1 MTVMYFVRHGQSEGN
16 VRGGFAGRVDYA
28 LSEKGVRQARCT
40 ADFLRA
46 VHLDAVCASPLRRAQ
61 ATAAPIAADRGL
73 AVQTRAGLIEFD
85 FGDWE
90 GLALDT
96 LNARFPDAVPTWKY
110 HLPDVACPHGER
122 MADCFARA
130 KTEFAALAR
139 DYAGRDV
146 CVVTHGAFL
155 KCLFCALHGL
165 PLAEIDRVPWADN
178 ASVTKVVIGADGVPA
193 IEYENYSAHMGDL
206 VTGVSRALTEKW
218 AREGAPVPQNG
229 NVQCA
234 RRTGGET
241 CSRRL
246 LAFSPKGSLRGEKH
260 FLTSPPANAP
270 PETVDF
276 LYLLVGG
283 AMV

>member
-28 LSEKGVRQARCT
+28 LSEKGERQARRT
-40 ADFLRA
+40 ADFLRD

-61 ATAAPIAADRGL
+61 ATAAPIAADHGL
-73 AVQTRAGLIEFD
+73 AVETRAGLIEFD

-90 GLALDT
+90 GLVLDE

-110 HLPDVACPHGER
+110 HLSDVACPHGER

-130 KTEFAALAR
+130 EAEFAVLAR
-139 DYAGRDV
+139 EYAGRDV

-206 VTGVSRALTEKW
+206 VTGVSRALTEK
-218 AREGAPVPQNG
+218 
-229 NVQCA
+229 
-234 RRTGGET
+234 
-241 CSRRL
+241 
-246 LAFSPKGSLRGEKH
+246 
-260 FLTSPPANAP
+260 
-270 PETVDF
+270 
-276 LYLLVGG
+276 
-283 AMV
+283 